1 MGIFCFGN
9 LSSYSNE
16 LTSREKPRTQTEV
29 VTLGLE
35 KETNKWN
42 VNNLVISWIGR
53 LREKEKSKPAPRFLM
68 QVGKLENVCAYVCIS

>member
-35 KETNKWN
+35 KETNK
-42 VNNLVISWIGR
+42 
-53 LREKEKSKPAPRFLM
+53 
-68 QVGKLENVCAYVCIS
+68 